1 MSLHYDG
8 KPITTQVESA
18 NNIFTFNQDVTLK
31 LNTQNST
38 DLEISAYLSTGKGG
52 SILAGMIVF
61 NIDVLNNK
69 TGNKIIVP
77 LQKCIDTAAVVQVK
91 INHSW
96 IPQDNNVG
104 NNKNMV
110 KSTTG
115 GLFIRSGSPQNNKGK
130 IRTQNDHV

>member
-96 IPQDNNVG
+96 IPQDE
-104 NNKNMV
+104 
-110 KSTTG
+110 
-115 GLFIRSGSPQNNKGK
+115 IIK
-130 IRTQNDHV
+130 IW